1 MPQANKAVKL
11 EEINASLDKAK
22 SVFLT
27 DFSGLTVEEVTRLRS
42 EFRKAN
48 VKYLV
53 VKNTLARISAK
64 EHGYDALV
72 PFLNGP
78 TAMAIAMDDPV
89 APVRIIFDFKKDKE
103 KPSIKAAF
111 LEGELLDQKSAEEV
125 RNIPPREVLLAQVAS
140 AFAAP
145 LSSFVGSLQ
154 AVIAG
159 LANVLKQVQEKKEA

>member
-1 MPQANKAVKL
+1 MPQANKVAKL
-11 EEINASLDKAK
+11 DEINASLGKAK

-27 DFSGLTVEEVTRLRS
+27 DFSGLTVEEVTRLRA

-64 EHGYDALV
+64 QYGYDALV
-72 PFLNGP
+72 PFLQGP
-78 TAMAIAMDDPV
+78 TAMAIALDDPV

-111 LEGELLDQKSAEEV
+111 LEGELLDQKAAEEV
-125 RNIPPREVLLAQVAS
+125 RNIPSREVLLAQVAS

-145 LSSFVGSLQ
+145 LSGFVGSLQ
-154 AVIAG
+154 AIIANF
-159 LANVLKQVQEKKEA
+159 ANVLNQVKEKKEA

>member
-1 MPQANKAVKL
+1 MPQPHKEVKL

-53 VKNTLARISAK
+53 VKNTLARISARQ
-64 EHGYDALV
+64 HGLDALI

-78 TAMAIAMDDPV
+78 TALAIAMDDPV
-89 APVRIIFDFKKDKE
+89 APVRVIFDFKKDKE
-103 KPSIKAAF
+103 KPAIKAAY
-111 LEGELLDQKSAEEV
+111 LEGQLLDRASAEEV
-125 RNIPPREVLLAQVAS
+125 RNIPPREVLLAQVAA

-145 LSSFVGSLQ
+145 LSGFVGSLQ

-159 LANVLKQVQEKKEA
+159 FANVLKQVQDKKEA